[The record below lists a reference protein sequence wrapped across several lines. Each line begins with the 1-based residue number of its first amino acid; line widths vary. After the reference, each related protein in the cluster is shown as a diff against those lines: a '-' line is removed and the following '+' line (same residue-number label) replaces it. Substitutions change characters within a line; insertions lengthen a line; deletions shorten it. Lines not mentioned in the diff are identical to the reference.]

1 MVDVQAINDKLVG
14 RSETILRRIMT
25 SVDCAVP
32 AFIRVEAAIG
42 SGPMSSQIGQSEI
55 PHHLLP
61 FFYWLFSDRNLACS
75 RLSLWL

>member
-1 MVDVQAINDKLVG
+1 VNPAKPYHDQRRQEVERHPL
-14 RSETILRRIMT
+14 RS
-25 SVDCAVP
+25 VP
-32 AFIRVEAAIG
+32 AFIRVEPAIG

>member
-1 MVDVQAINDKLVG
+1 LAT
-14 RSETILRRIMT
+14 RPSRIMT
-25 SVDCAVP
+25 SVDKRLSATRCAVCL

-61 FFYWLFSDRNLACS
+61 LFYWLFSDHNLACS
-75 RLSLWL
+75 RLSL